1 MAPGG
6 LVRTQRSST
15 EESGENPAPYSYRFV
30 DFLRGRDG
38 RDGQDG
44 LNGSPGPW
52 GPPGK
57 DGEAGERGET
67 GAQGPPGPQGPRGAG
82 GAVYTRWGKTTCPNT
97 EGTELVYAGRVGGTA
112 YNKKGGAANHLCMPD
127 DPDYS
132 SYTPGVQGA
141 SPIHGTEF
149 ETSNRYPN
157 IAGPLSSFH
166 DQNIP
171 CAVCSTSVRA
181 QVLMIPAK
189 TQCPSSWT
197 REYSGYLMSDY
208 REHQR
213 AMFECVDGNPDPVPG
228 QASSHLG
235 AVLYH
240 TEATCNSGL
249 LCPPY
254 DPEKELTCA
263 VCTK

>member
-6 LVRTQRSST
+6 LVRKQRSST
-15 EESGENPAPYSYRFV
+15 QERGENSAPYRFI

-44 LNGSPGPW
+44 LNGLPGPR
-52 GPPGK
+52 GPPGREGK
-57 DGEAGERGET
+57 AGERGET
-67 GAQGPPGPQGPRGAG
+67 GAQGPRGAG
-82 GAVYTRWGKTTCPNT
+82 GAVYTRWGKTTCPST

-112 YNKKGGAANHLCMPD
+112 HNKKGGAANHLCMPD

-149 ETSNRYPN
+149 ETGRYSY
-157 IAGPLSSFH
+157 ITGPLVSFH

-171 CAVCSTSVRA
+171 CAVCSTAARA

-197 REYSGYLMSDY
+197 REYSGYLMANY
-208 REHQR
+208 REHHR
-213 AMFECVDGNPDPVPG
+213 TMFECVDGNPDLIPG
-228 QASSHLG
+228 QASSN
-235 AVLYH
+235 AAAFLYH
-240 TEATCNSGL
+240 TEAACNDGL

-254 DPEKELTCA
+254 DPEKELTCV